1 MLHPNGPN
9 LEISVTDFE
18 NSIEEP
24 GDNYEDIEMESC
36 SDVNTENTEQR
47 KSSLRSW
54 KRVLR
59 NRGILNSKVS
69 VNPTFLLSKRPAEVS
84 DLNTQLESH
93 PKQTKLDL
101 AFPIIGVGTQPLLFS
116 MKNSRS

>member
-9 LEISVTDFE
+9 LEISVKDFE

-36 SDVNTENTEQR
+36 SDVNTENMEQR

-59 NRGILNSKVS
+59 NKGISNSKVS
-69 VNPTFLLSKRPAEVS
+69 INPTFLLSKRSAEVS
-84 DLNTQLESH
+84 DLNTQLEPH
-93 PKQTKLDL
+93 PKQTKLDSV
-101 AFPIIGVGTQPLLFS
+101 FPITGVGTQPPLS
-116 MKNSRS
+116 P

>member
-9 LEISVTDFE
+9 LEMSVTDFE

-47 KSSLRSW
+47 KSSLRS
-54 KRVLR
+54 
-59 NRGILNSKVS
+59 
-69 VNPTFLLSKRPAEVS
+69 
-84 DLNTQLESH
+84 
-93 PKQTKLDL
+93 
-101 AFPIIGVGTQPLLFS
+101 
-116 MKNSRS
+116 